1 MNRIPCPPVTRSARL
16 LAPAWL
22 LVSLMSLGA
31 CQALH
36 GGSAQMDVQQ
46 MTFGQTADAQ
56 AVDAYVLTNVHG
68 LSAKLSTLGATL
80 VEMRTPCR
88 RGQFADVVLG
98 FDDAA
103 GYQDAD
109 ANQYFGC
116 TTGRV
121 ANRIAK
127 GKFTLDG
134 KEYTLAIN
142 NDPNHLHG
150 GTKRSLDKV
159 LWSAETIRSDQAVGV
174 KFAYSSPDG
183 EEGYPGKLDLTVTY
197 TLNNDN
203 ELRIEYTAV
212 SDAPTPINVTNHA
225 YWNLAGEG
233 APTVLDHVLEL
244 NADRYTPTDDTLIPT
259 GDLRSVKYTALDFTR
274 PTVIG
279 ARIAP
284 LDATAAK
291 GYDHNFVI
299 NQAAPGELT
308 FAARLTD
315 PKSGRVLEI
324 FTTEPGIQL
333 YTGNYLKG
341 QLGKGGKAY
350 PHRGALCLEAQHFP
364 DSINK
369 PAFPNTVLKP
379 GETYTQTTVH
389 RFSTQR

>member
-1 MNRIPCPPVTRSARL
+1 MSRHPRSPVDRAARL
-16 LAPAWL
+16 ITPVWL
-22 LVSLMSLGA
+22 LCLGA

-36 GGSAQMDVQQ
+36 GGHTPMDVQQ
-46 MTFGQTADAQ
+46 MAFGQTADGQ
-56 AVDAYVLTNVHG
+56 AVDAYVLQNVHG

-80 VEMRTPCR
+80 VQMKTPCR
-88 RGQFADVVLG
+88 RGMSADVVLG

-103 GYQDAD
+103 GYQDAES
-109 ANQYFGC
+109 NQYFGC

-134 KEYTLAIN
+134 KEYTLAVN

-150 GTKRSLDKV
+150 GAKRSLDKV
-159 LWSAETIRSDQAVGV
+159 LWAAEPVRSEQAVGV
-174 KFAYSSPDG
+174 KFTYSSPDG
-183 EEGYPGKLDLTVTY
+183 EEGYPGKLDLSVTY
-197 TLNNDN
+197 TLTNDN
-203 ELRIEYTAV
+203 ELRIEYTAS
-212 SDAPTPINVTNHA
+212 SDAPTPINLTNHA

-233 APTVLDHVLEL
+233 SPTVLDHVLEL

-259 GDLRSVKYTALDFTR
+259 GDLRSVKYTALDFTK
-274 PTVIG
+274 PTVVG
-279 ARIAP
+279 AR
-284 LDATAAK
+284 LSQVEATPAM
-291 GYDHNFVI
+291 GYDHNFVL
-299 NQAAPGELT
+299 NQATPGELS

-315 PKSGRVLEI
+315 PKSGRVMEV

-333 YTGNYLKG
+333 YTGNFLKG
-341 QLGKGGKAY
+341 QIGKGGKAY
-350 PHRGALCLEAQHFP
+350 PHRSALCLEAQHFP

-389 RFSTQR
+389 RFSVLR